1 MYFCVSLLVALS
13 LLAHAIAQPQNSRAR
28 SAASYVERGSAE
40 YAKGE
45 WDKAIADFDLALT
58 LDPHSAPAFY
68 NRGLAH
74 IAKGDLIAAI
84 ADFNQAIAL
93 NPKLAEA
100 YANRGSAH
108 YLQVELELV

>member
-45 WDKAIADFDLALT
+45 WDKAIPIPRPPFITGAWRIL
-58 LDPHSAPAFY
+58 
-68 NRGLAH
+68 
-74 IAKGDLIAAI
+74 
-84 ADFNQAIAL
+84 
-93 NPKLAEA
+93 PK
-100 YANRGSAH
+100 
-108 YLQVELELV
+108 VI